1 MHIFV
6 CMYVTLA
13 ISHARSL
20 VRTKRTQSHRSHQHG
35 LLKQNLSQFDTDIE
49 QTSAEN
55 NFIKTNSI
63 IVSIQKRAEYN
74 QSLKKTTG
82 ANWTQKSSLPVSLSR
97 LSSCARYLNLSI
109 YFFTCL
115 ITRLL
120 SFNGIAYLIQAFYEV
135 FLQTSPYQNSRQPKI
150 NVYIFDIIASRPHK
164 YGNYATIIK
173 PQTFC
178 IFDRIHSYYLIKTL
192 MSQQTRVAIIP
203 YV

>member
-135 FLQTSPYQNSRQPKI
+135 FLQTSPYRTKI
-150 NVYIFDIIASRPHK
+150 FVSIFDIIASRYHK
-164 YGNYATIIK
+164 YGNYTTNIK